1 MKYYLSIDAGTS
13 IIKIVIFKQDFKIK
27 YKSSIENKV
36 QTNSKGKSEINMRSF
51 WSLTSKLIQSSLKK
65 SKIQNKD
72 IIGVGITGN
81 MVGGLACQCERKTY
95 SKCHSLE

>member
-13 IIKIVIFKQDFKIK
+13 IIKTVIFNQDFKIK

-36 QTNSKGKSEINMRSF
+36 QTNFKGKSEINMRSF

-65 SKIQNKD
+65 SKIQNID
-72 IIGVGITGN
+72 IIGVG
-81 MVGGLACQCERKTY
+81 
-95 SKCHSLE
+95 SLEIW